1 MVPSFTLNNG
11 LTIPVIG
18 LGVFQSSPEDTLTA
32 VGAALESGYRL
43 IDTAAAY
50 LNERQVGEAI
60 AQSGFD
66 RSEIIIESKVWISDY
81 GYDKTLHAFDK
92 ASRKLG
98 VDQIDIYILHQ
109 PLNEEFELVLDA
121 YRALET
127 LLNDGKVRAIGVSN
141 FLPDHLDRL
150 LASATMV
157 PTLNQ
162 VESHPYFRNSPVI
175 EKNTELGILTQAW
188 SPIGGITFYAEGP
201 GGEQRSTLK
210 DPVIAAIADAHGKTP
225 AQVMLRWH
233 IQEGRQVIP
242 KSVTPSRIQE
252 NLDLFDFELST
263 EELAAIDALDTDS
276 RGGPDPHTVTTT
288 TWAFDIP
295 ED

>member
-98 VDQIDIYILHQ
+98 VDQIDIYILH
-109 PLNEEFELVLDA
+109 
-121 YRALET
+121 
-127 LLNDGKVRAIGVSN
+127 
-141 FLPDHLDRL
+141 
-150 LASATMV
+150 
-157 PTLNQ
+157 
-162 VESHPYFRNSPVI
+162 
-175 EKNTELGILTQAW
+175 
-188 SPIGGITFYAEGP
+188 
-201 GGEQRSTLK
+201 
-210 DPVIAAIADAHGKTP
+210 
-225 AQVMLRWH
+225 
-233 IQEGRQVIP
+233 
-242 KSVTPSRIQE
+242 
-252 NLDLFDFELST
+252 
-263 EELAAIDALDTDS
+263 
-276 RGGPDPHTVTTT
+276 
-288 TWAFDIP
+288 
-295 ED
+295 